1 MNSKEMLEKRYEE
14 ELQREIIKRF
24 DMYCESI
31 DDCKDC
37 EYTSG
42 YRYQYDDRHMCL
54 AKFMLSNYNVSR
66 KFFY

>member
-1 MNSKEMLEKRYEE
+1 MNSKEILEKRYQE
-14 ELQREIIKRF
+14 ELQMEIIRRF

-31 DDCKDC
+31 NNCEAC

-42 YRYQYDDRHMCL
+42 YRYQYEDRHMCL
-54 AKFMLSNYNVSR
+54 AKFMLDNYNVSR